1 MANPFK
7 EAEKAKKKAPGSKQE
22 APEKKEEV
30 VKVETPVVEEK
41 PVETITE
48 RSEAKTENKPKA
60 KPAGESK
67 KKEETASKPV
77 ADLFAKLETEK
88 PAQKTYAFYLTEENA
103 DKLKKMAE
111 QKGMSTSKLL
121 DYILSQVL

>member
-7 EAEKAKKKAPGSKQE
+7 EAEKAKKKAPGSKQD
-22 APEKKEEV
+22 APEKKEE
-30 VKVETPVVEEK
+30 KTPVVEEK

>member
-7 EAEKAKKKAPGSKQE
+7 EAEKAKKKAPGNKQE
-22 APEKKEEV
+22 SPEKKEEV

-41 PVETITE
+41 PVETIVE
-48 RSEAKTENKPKA
+48 RSESKTENKPKV
-60 KPAGESK
+60 KPVGESK

-77 ADLFAKLETEK
+77 ADIFAKLETEK

-111 QKGMSTSKLL
+111 KKGISSSKLL
-121 DYILSQVL
+121 DHILTEIL